1 MSHINILSLYAR
13 NLKLKFLS
21 ETFFKYP
28 ILKWNILYTSY
39 SINLKNMRP
48 VLREINIGGL
58 FMPLIQSLADS
69 AGHVPIV
76 SGYKSSWN

>member
-1 MSHINILSLYAR
+1 MVYTVYIALTKKENR
-13 NLKLKFLS
+13 EKR
-21 ETFFKYP
+21 ET
-28 ILKWNILYTSY
+28 
-39 SINLKNMRP
+39 P
-48 VLREINIGGL
+48 VLREIKIGGL